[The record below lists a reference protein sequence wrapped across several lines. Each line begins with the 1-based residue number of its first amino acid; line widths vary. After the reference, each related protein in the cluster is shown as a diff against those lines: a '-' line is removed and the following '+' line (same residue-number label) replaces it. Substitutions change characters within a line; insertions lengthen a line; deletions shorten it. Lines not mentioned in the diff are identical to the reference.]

1 MPPGSRPGTS
11 WRPQP
16 SFSPGSSRMA
26 TATRIPPPVKELKR
40 LGQSLWLDNIRRQLI
55 TSGELARLRDEG
67 LSGVTSNPTIFE
79 KAVSG
84 SNDYDEAMVQLVR
97 AGHKPEEILW
107 ELMVEDV
114 SAAAD
119 VFRPIYDKTKG
130 HDGFVSIEVSP
141 TVANSTR
148 RTIAFAEDLRERC
161 RRPNVMVKIPATKE
175 GIGAIYDQISKG
187 HNINI
192 TLIFSVDRYGEV
204 MEAYLS
210 GLEKLH
216 KGGGELRSVASVAS
230 FFVSRVDTKVDKT
243 LAQKIELS
251 TDPAQ
256 KRALER
262 LYGKAAIAN
271 SKIAYERFGKTFSG
285 PRWDKLKKAGAQ
297 LQRPLWASTS
307 TKDPRYPDTYY
318 VEELIGP
325 DTVDTIPPATLAAF
339 REHGEVRRSLDE
351 NVDLSRRQ
359 LKQLADAGID
369 LDQVTNELEVE
380 GVAAFT
386 KSFESLL
393 QTLSKAAKDI
403 RAGKGPRQW
412 HSLGGLQ
419 PAVDAQVAKLQKDD
433 APRRLWAKDSTL
445 WTPDPAKRQEIH
457 DRLGWLDV
465 ADKML
470 EKAAE
475 LREVAFL
482 GRKFSDV
489 VLLGMGGSSLC
500 PDVLRHTF
508 GAVKGHPKLHVLD
521 TTDPATILGVR
532 AKIKLPT
539 TLFIVASKSGE
550 TTETLSHFAFFFD
563 QTKRN
568 GKQFAAIT
576 DPGTSLEK
584 LAKDN
589 GFRWI
594 FSNPP
599 DIGGRYSALSY
610 FGLVPGALMGVN
622 DAELLERAVEMEH
635 SCADS
640 VPVESNPGAWL
651 GAVMGRLA
659 TQGRNKVTLIT
670 SPKVATFGYWVE
682 QLIAESTGK
691 EGKGIVPIEGEP
703 VGKSAVYGDDRLF
716 VYIRM
721 DADPPHRGVQSLEKS
736 GHPVITLTMRDK
748 LDLGGEFFC
757 WEVAT
762 AIAGAV
768 LGIDAFDQ
776 PNVQES
782 KDNTKKVLARF
793 KQAGKLPAAESVAAA
808 KAKSGIAALLK
819 QAKRGAY
826 FAIMAYTARTP
837 GSEAAI
843 AAIRTAIR
851 DKTTIATTAGYGP
864 RFLHSSGQL
873 HKGGPR
879 TGLFLQI
886 VQEDAKDVVIPGQ
899 PYSFSVLKQAQSL
912 GDLQSLTSR
921 RLPVMRVTLGRDPT
935 AGWRVLAAAVKS
947 AVR

>member
-1 MPPGSRPGTS
+1 
-11 WRPQP
+11 
-16 SFSPGSSRMA
+16 MA
-26 TATRIPPPVKELKR
+26 TAAPRKPTAIKELR
-40 LGQSLWLDNIRRQLI
+40 EIGQSLWLDNIRRQLI

-67 LSGVTSNPTIFE
+67 ITGVTSNPTIFE

-84 SNDYDEAMVQLVR
+84 STDYDEAMVRLVR
-97 AGHKPEEILW
+97 AKKKPAEMLW
-107 ELMVEDV
+107 ELMVEDIQ
-114 SAAAD
+114 AAAD
-119 VFRPIYDKTKG
+119 TFRPVYDRTRGK
-130 HDGFVSIEVSP
+130 DGFVSIEVSP
-141 TVANSTR
+141 TVANNTR
-148 RTIAFAEDLRERC
+148 QTIKWAEDLHDRC

-175 GIGAIYDQISKG
+175 GLPAIEDQISRG
-187 HNINI
+187 HNINV
-192 TLIFSVDRYGEV
+192 TLIFSVDRYAEV
-204 MEAYLS
+204 VDAYLS
-210 GLEKLH
+210 GLESLH
-216 KGGGELRSVASVAS
+216 GKGGDLTKVASVAS
-230 FFVSRVDTKVDKT
+230 FFVSRLDTKVDKT
-243 LAQKIELS
+243 LAEKINAS
-251 TDPAQ
+251 PDPKEKQ
-256 KRALER
+256 ALER

-271 SKIAYERFGKTFSG
+271 SKMAYERFGELFSG
-285 PRWDKLKKAGAQ
+285 PRWDRLKKAGART
-297 LQRPLWASTS
+297 QRPLWASTS

-325 DTVDTIPPATLAAF
+325 DTVDTVPPQTLAAF

-351 NVDLSRRQ
+351 NVDLAKRQ
-359 LKQLADAGID
+359 LKELAEAGID
-369 LDQVTNELEVE
+369 LDRVTYELEIE
-380 GVAAFT
+380 GVEAFT

-393 QTLSKAAKDI
+393 ATLAKASKDI
-403 RAGKGPRQW
+403 RSGKGPRQW
-412 HSLGGLQ
+412 HSLGRLQ
-419 PAVDAQVAKLQKDD
+419 PVVDAQVAKLQKDD

-445 WTPDPAKRQEIH
+445 WSADPAKRQEIH

-470 EKAAE
+470 EKSAE
-475 LREVAFL
+475 FRELAVA
-482 GRKFSDV
+482 GRKFTDV

-532 AKIKLPT
+532 SKIKVPT
-539 TLFIVASKSGE
+539 TFFIVASKSGE
-550 TTETLSHFAFFFD
+550 TTETLSHFAYFWE
-563 QTKRN
+563 QVKKN

-584 LAKDN
+584 LAKDH
-589 GFRWI
+589 GFRWT

-610 FGLVPGALMGVN
+610 FGLVPAALMGVN
-622 DAELLERAVEMEH
+622 VAEMLERAIEMEH

-651 GAVMGRLA
+651 GAVMGKLA
-659 TQGRNKVTLIT
+659 AQGRNKLTLIA

-682 QLIAESTGK
+682 QLLAESTGK
-691 EGKGIVPIEGEP
+691 EAKGIVPIEGEP
-703 VGKSAVYGDDRLF
+703 VGKPAVYGDDRLF
-716 VYIRM
+716 VHIRM
-721 DADPPHRGVQSLEKS
+721 DADPPHRGARAIEKA

-748 LDLGGEFFC
+748 LDLGGEFLR

-782 KDNTKKVLARF
+782 KDNTKKVLAKF
-793 KQAGKLPAAESVAAA
+793 KQAGNLPKAESVAAA
-808 KAKSGIAALLK
+808 KAKPGIASLLK

-843 AAIRTAIR
+843 AAIRTSIR
-851 DKTTIATTAGYGP
+851 DKTKIATTAGYGP
-864 RFLHSSGQL
+864 RFLHSTGQL
-873 HKGGPR
+873 HKGGPK

-886 VQEDAKDVVIPGQ
+886 VQDDTKDVKIPGQ
-899 PYSFSVLKQAQSL
+899 TFSFSVLKQAQSL

-921 RLPVMRVTLGRDPT
+921 RLPVLRVTLGRDPA
-935 AGWRVLAAAVKS
+935 AGWRALTAAARQ

>member
-1 MPPGSRPGTS
+1 
-11 WRPQP
+11 
-16 SFSPGSSRMA
+16 MA
-26 TATRIPPPVKELKR
+26 ARVPAPIRELKR
-40 LGQSLWLDNIRRQLI
+40 IGQSLWLDNIRRQLI

-67 LSGVTSNPTIFE
+67 VSGVTSNPTIFE

-84 SNDYDEAMVQLVR
+84 SNDYDEALVKLVR

-119 VFRPIYDKTKG
+119 VFRPIYDRTKG

-148 RTIAFAEDLRERC
+148 RTIAYAEDLRTRC
-161 RRPNVMVKIPATKE
+161 HRPNVMVKIPATIE
-175 GIGAIYDQISKG
+175 GIPAIYDQISKG

-216 KGGGELRSVASVAS
+216 KGGGELRNVASVAS

-256 KRALER
+256 KRTLER

-271 SKIAYERFGKTFSG
+271 SKVAYEHFRQTFSG

-339 REHGEVRRSLDE
+339 REHGEVRRSIDE
-351 NVDLSRRQ
+351 NVDVAKRQ
-359 LKQLADAGID
+359 LKQLAEIGID
-369 LDQVTNELEVE
+369 LDQVTRELEVE
-380 GVAAFT
+380 GVESFT

-393 QTLSKAAKDI
+393 ATIKKESQNIK
-403 RAGKGPRQW
+403 AGKGPRQW
-412 HSLGGLQ
+412 YSLGALQ
-419 PAVDAQVAKLQKDD
+419 PKVDARVGQLQKAD

-445 WTPDPAKRQEIH
+445 WTSDPAKREEIR
-457 DRLGWLDV
+457 DRLGWLNV
-465 ADKML
+465 AEKML
-470 EKAAE
+470 EHADEFRE
-475 LREVAFL
+475 LATD
-482 GRKFSDV
+482 GRAYSDV

-500 PDVLRHTF
+500 PDVLRNTF
-508 GAVKGHPKLHVLD
+508 GPIRGRPRLHVLD

-532 AKIKLPT
+532 SRIRIQD

-550 TTETLSHFAFFFD
+550 TTETLSHFAYFWEEV
-563 QTKRN
+563 RAS
-568 GKQFAAIT
+568 GKEAMAGRHFAAIT
-576 DPGTSLEK
+576 DPGSGLDK
-584 LAKDN
+584 LAKDH

-594 FSNPP
+594 FRNPP

-610 FGLVPGALMGVN
+610 FGLVPGALMGV
-622 DAELLERAVEMEH
+622 DVGEILERAVEMAH

-640 VPVESNPGAWL
+640 VPAASNPGVWL
-651 GAVMGRLA
+651 GAVMGELA
-659 TQGRNKVTLIT
+659 LAGRNKLTLIA
-670 SPKVATFGYWVE
+670 SPKIATFGYWVE

-691 EGKGIVPIEGEP
+691 LGKGIVPVEGEP
-703 VGKSAVYGDDRLF
+703 LGKPAVYGDDRLF
-716 VYIRM
+716 VYMRM
-721 DADPPHRGVQSLEKS
+721 DADPPNKAVEALERA
-736 GHPVITLTMRDK
+736 GQPVVTLTMRDK
-748 LDLGGEFFC
+748 LDLGGEFLR
-757 WEVAT
+757 WEIAT
-762 AIAGAV
+762 AVAGSV
-768 LGIDAFDQ
+768 LGIDPFDQ

-782 KDNTKKVLARF
+782 KDNTKKVLAKYRA
-793 KQAGKLPAAESVAAA
+793 AGKLPAAESVPAA
-808 KAKSGIAALLK
+808 KSRAGLRSLLGR
-819 QAKRGAY
+819 AKRGSY
-826 FAIMAYTARTP
+826 FAIMAYTTRTTA
-837 GSEAAI
+837 SESAI
-843 AAIRTAIR
+843 ASIRTSVR
-851 DKTTIATTAGYGP
+851 DATHYATTAGYGP
-864 RFLHSSGQL
+864 RFLHSTGQL
-873 HKGGPR
+873 HKGGPK
-879 TGLFLQI
+879 TGVFLQI
-886 VQEDAKDVVIPGQ
+886 VQDDTRDVPIPGQ
-899 PYSFSVLKQAQSL
+899 PYSFSILKQAQSL
-912 GDLQSLTSR
+912 GDLESLTSR
-921 RLPVMRVTLGRDPT
+921 RLPVLRVTLGRET
-935 AGWRVLAAAVKS
+935 AAGWKALASAIKS
-947 AVR
+947 AVK